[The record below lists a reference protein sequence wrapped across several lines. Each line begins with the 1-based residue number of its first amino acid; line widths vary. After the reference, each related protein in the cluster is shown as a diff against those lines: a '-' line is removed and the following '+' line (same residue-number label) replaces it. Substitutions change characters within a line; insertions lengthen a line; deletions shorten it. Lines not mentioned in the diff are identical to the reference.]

1 MIRKNFHKYLESQ
14 QNPDN
19 LVYIYG
25 LQKKNIIQ
33 KNQTKETND
42 LLIQEAATAIVKEV
56 QQLLKI

>member
-14 QNPDN
+14 QNPDD

-33 KNQTKETND
+33 KNQTQGTND
-42 LLIQEAATAIVKEV
+42 LLIQEAANAIVKEV
-56 QQLLKI
+56 QQMLKI

>member
-14 QNPDN
+14 QNPDD

-33 KNQTKETND
+33 KNQTKKTND